1 LAWRALKRWKNSMQA
16 AGKKL
21 TSWLHKDAVTL
32 PSELIYQ
39 QSDGSQQIAA
49 ASSSGALDTVADF
62 WHTIWDRDVA
72 CDALDENVSQHDILH
87 APMTGSW
94 QINPAELARLA
105 HDNQGAAGPDGWT
118 SEEAACLP
126 VKAWEVFLELW
137 SRWVSRGVF
146 PEVRR
151 HSRMVLIPKVAVST
165 CLDVAQLRPIS
176 VQPLFVRLLSSVFDQ
191 RSQSKQW
198 ICQVIPRSLHGC
210 IKGRGIH
217 TALLPLETAFARGG
231 ILVSLDMKKAFDTS
245 VPSSGWHACAM
256 GESTCLGLGW
266 SRSWDPLVSTFS
278 L

>member
-1 LAWRALKRWKNSMQA
+1 MNFGLA
-16 AGKKL
+16 GF
-21 TSWLHKDAVTL
+21 
-32 PSELIYQ
+32 P
-39 QSDGSQQIAA
+39 
-49 ASSSGALDTVADF
+49 
-62 WHTIWDRDVA
+62 
-72 CDALDENVSQHDILH
+72 
-87 APMTGSW
+87 
-94 QINPAELARLA
+94 
-105 HDNQGAAGPDGWT
+105 
-118 SEEAACLP
+118 
-126 VKAWEVFLELW
+126 EVF
-137 SRWVSRGVF
+137 F